1 MWFAWPGVLSPI
13 LSLLVHVHS
22 SCAVLICLFHDF
34 TGYSFGGALDTFG
47 VGGCCRPVLQSRLRG
62 VCIWPVR

>member
-1 MWFAWPGVLSPI
+1 MWFACMAWRSQPYFVSAC
-13 LSLLVHVHS
+13 

-47 VGGCCRPVLQSRLRG
+47 VGGCCRPALQSRPRG